1 MFKAYFSAHK
11 GDMCLWNTTRGG
23 YVLMKHHKGGY
34 VFMKHEHKQMT
45 VCQIFFRPQEHPTQ
59 YFPKPC
65 VQVSVNYFCFIYS
78 KLKNV

>member
-1 MFKAYFSAHK
+1 MKHPK
-11 GDMCLWNTTRGG
+11 GG

-59 YFPKPC
+59 YLPKPC
-65 VQVSVNYFCFIYS
+65 GPPYASTLLNCHFWVWHYWLSNW
-78 KLKNV
+78 L